1 MEERNLSKKFSFL
14 LFISMLFE
22 DNITYLWD
30 EYSIIYVFYTGEK
43 IYRKKIKEKLYGIFR
58 EFHRNYVMSIEIRFL

>member
-30 EYSIIYVFYTGEK
+30 EYSIIYVIYVF
-43 IYRKKIKEKLYGIFR
+43 IYR
-58 EFHRNYVMSIEIRFL
+58 